1 MTTPNT
7 IMQETIVEELGL
19 GDMPEEQ
26 KAKVLVDLLELV
38 LKRLYME
45 TMDKLTQEDQQALM
59 KMLEEKAEPD
69 KVEAYLRGKISDYD
83 EFVKKVVSD
92 LKDEL
97 KEDIA
102 SFGNADEAAK
112 YSIIF
117 RILFFL
123 F

>member
-1 MTTPNT
+1 MTTQTT
-7 IMQETIVEELGL
+7 IMQQTIIEELGL
-19 GDMPEEQ
+19 EDLPEET
-26 KAKVLVDLLELV
+26 KAKALVDLLELV

-45 TMDKLTQEDQQALM
+45 TMDKLTQEDQQELM

-69 KVEAYLRGKISDYD
+69 QVEKFLREKISDYD

-102 SFGNADEAAK
+102 SFGNTTGEQK
-112 YSIIF
+112 
-117 RILFFL
+117 
-123 F
+123 

>member
-1 MTTPNT
+1 MTAQNT

-19 GDMPEEQ
+19 GDLPEEQ

-45 TMDKLTQEDQQALM
+45 TMDKLTQEDQQELM
-59 KMLEEKAEPD
+59 KMLEEKAESD
-69 KVEAYLRGKISDYD
+69 KVEAFLREKISGYD

-97 KEDIA
+97 KEDVD
-102 SFGNADEAAK
+102 SFGNTGEAAK
-112 YSIIF
+112 S
-117 RILFFL
+117 
-123 F
+123 

>member
-1 MTTPNT
+1 
-7 IMQETIVEELGL
+7 MQETIVEELGL

-26 KAKVLVDLLELV
+26 KSKILVDLLELV

-45 TMDKLTQEDQQALM
+45 TMDKLTQEDQQELM

-69 KVEAYLRGKISDYD
+69 KVEAFLRGKISDYD

-112 YSIIF
+112 S
-117 RILFFL
+117 
-123 F
+123 

>member
-1 MTTPNT
+1 MTAQKT

-19 GDMPEEQ
+19 GDLPEEQ

-45 TMDKLTQEDQQALM
+45 TMDKLTQEDQQVLM
-59 KMLEEKAEPD
+59 KMLDEKGEPD
-69 KVEAYLRGKISDYD
+69 KIETFLRGKISDYD

-102 SFGNADEAAK
+102 SFGNTDEAAK
-112 YSIIF
+112 K
-117 RILFFL
+117 
-123 F
+123 

>member
-1 MTTPNT
+1 MTNKDT
-7 IMQETIVEELGL
+7 ILQQTIVDELGL
-19 GDMPEEQ
+19 SDLPEER
-26 KAKVLVDLLELV
+26 KAKILVDLLELV

-45 TMDKLTQEDQQALM
+45 TMDKLTQEDQRELM

-69 KVEAYLRGKISDYD
+69 KVEAFLREKISGYE

-112 YSIIF
+112 S
-117 RILFFL
+117 
-123 F
+123 

>member
-1 MTTPNT
+1 MTTQKT

-45 TMDKLTQEDQQALM
+45 TMDKLTQEDQQELM
-59 KMLEEKAEPD
+59 KMLDEKGEPD
-69 KVEAYLRGKISDYD
+69 KVETFLRSKIGDYD

-102 SFGNADEAAK
+102 SFGNANEAEVAK
-112 YSIIF
+112 N
-117 RILFFL
+117 
-123 F
+123 

>member
-1 MTTPNT
+1 MTTQNT

-19 GDMPEEQ
+19 GDLPEER
-26 KAKVLVDLLELV
+26 KAKILVDLLELV

-59 KMLEEKAEPD
+59 KMLEEKGEAD
-69 KVEAYLRGKISDYD
+69 KVEEFLRGKISDYD

-102 SFGNADEAAK
+102 SFGNAE
-112 YSIIF
+112 
-117 RILFFL
+117 
-123 F
+123 